1 MYIVVVCNCASLIQI
16 RNVPESARRVLKS
29 RAASAGKSLNSYL
42 LDVIEREVSRPTV
55 DEVLERVQQR
65 SERSP
70 VSSLEA
76 VQHAREERSPANVKR

>member
-1 MYIVVVCNCASLIQI
+1 MSTPMQI
-16 RNVPESARRVLKS
+16 RNVSDDARRVLKA
-29 RAASAGKSLNSYL
+29 RAARAGKSLNSYL

-70 VSSLEA
+70 VSSLETI
-76 VQHAREERSPANVKR
+76 QRARDERSSANAKP

>member
-1 MYIVVVCNCASLIQI
+1 MQI
-16 RNVPESARRVLKS
+16 RNVSDDARRVLKA
-29 RAASAGKSLNSYL
+29 RAARAGKSLNSYL

-70 VSSLEA
+70 VSSLETI
-76 VQHAREERSPANVKR
+76 QRARDERSSANAQP

>member
-1 MYIVVVCNCASLIQI
+1 MQI
-16 RNVPESARRVLKS
+16 RNVSDDARRVLKA
-29 RAASAGKSLNSYL
+29 RAARAGKSLNSYL

-70 VSSLEA
+70 VSSLETI
-76 VQHAREERSPANVKR
+76 QRARDDRTSANAKS